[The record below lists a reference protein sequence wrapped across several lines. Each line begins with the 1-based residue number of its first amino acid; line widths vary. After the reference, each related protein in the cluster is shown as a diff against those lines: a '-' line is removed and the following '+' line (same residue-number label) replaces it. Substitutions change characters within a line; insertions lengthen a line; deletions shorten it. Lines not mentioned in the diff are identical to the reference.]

1 MGRLPLIL
9 SALAL
14 AISTASALATTLAVA
29 RRPPRLSA
37 PAPVAD
43 LEGLEQQV
51 ALLTRQMEA
60 VKVGLSMRAVAAAQ
74 GQAAAPTGA
83 GSGQE
88 LPANLAALSAL
99 SARLAEL
106 EQQTQVARDRGI
118 LPLTPE
124 AMAKATAAAVD
135 RGAALRDRV
144 MALRQLRPVNG
155 REDGRTPE
163 VALAMIELIT
173 APQTP
178 AEARADII
186 RNMKGVDHPALKEP
200 LLAIVTKDTDSDTR
214 REAVESLLPFYSDP
228 QVHATINHLKDSEAD
243 PKVSREAVRRLAEWE
258 ARRR

>member
-14 AISTASALATTLAVA
+14 AISTASAVATTWVVA

-37 PAPVAD
+37 PAPLAD

-74 GQAAAPTGA
+74 GQAAAPPGP

-88 LPANLAALSAL
+88 LPANLAAL

-124 AMAKATAAAVD
+124 AMAKAIAAAVD

>member
-1 MGRLPLIL
+1 MGRLPLVL

-14 AISTASALATTLAVA
+14 AISTASAVATTWAVA
-29 RRPPRLSA
+29 RRPPRLGA

-51 ALLTRQMEA
+51 ALLTRQMDA

-88 LPANLAALSAL
+88 LPANLAALSA
-99 SARLAEL
+99 RLAEL

-124 AMAKATAAAVD
+124 AMAKAIAAAVD

-200 LLAIVTKDTDSDTR
+200 LLAIVTKDTDSNTR